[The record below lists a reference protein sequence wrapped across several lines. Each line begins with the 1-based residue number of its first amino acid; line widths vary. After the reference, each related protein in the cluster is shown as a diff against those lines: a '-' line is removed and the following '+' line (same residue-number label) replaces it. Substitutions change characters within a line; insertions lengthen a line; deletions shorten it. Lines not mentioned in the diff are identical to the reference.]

1 VGRFTVDNLVLA
13 LEMLLGLFVG
23 MTVRE
28 YVRAVT
34 AAKLGDPTPRL
45 WGRVSL
51 SPKPWFD
58 PFGSG
63 LVPALIA
70 ILWAAGV
77 FLVPA
82 AYAKPA
88 PVDTAYLKRQP
99 RDVVLV
105 SIAGPLANLA
115 VAFVAGLLVRAGLG
129 GEVGRAA
136 LQFAYANC
144 ALMIFHLLPIPGL
157 DGARIV
163 ALLLPANVRE
173 TYRNFDRYLPL
184 MVLLI
189 LFLLGGLTLG
199 ILDSLARAV
208 CGLAVGGSC

>member
-1 VGRFTVDNLVLA
+1 MGNFTMDHTIRA
-13 LEMLLGLFVG
+13 LEMLLGLFIG
-23 MTVRE
+23 MTLRE
-28 YVRAVT
+28 YARAST

-45 WGRVSL
+45 WGRITFK
-51 SPKPWFD
+51 PKPWFE

-82 AYAKPA
+82 AYAKAA
-88 PVDTAYLKRQP
+88 PVDVAYLRRQP
-99 RDVVLV
+99 RDTVLA
-105 SIAGPLANLA
+105 SLSGPAANLA
-115 VAFVAGLLVRAGLG
+115 AAFVVGLAVRAGVG
-129 GEVGRAA
+129 GELGAAA
-136 LQFAYANC
+136 LTIVYANC

-157 DGARIV
+157 DGARMV
-163 ALLLPANVRE
+163 ALLLPADIRDA
-173 TYRNFDRYLPL
+173 YRNFDRYLPL

-199 ILDSLARAV
+199 ILDTLARAV
-208 CGLAVGGSC
+208 CGLAVGGGC